1 MLIVASLAYVVAGKR
16 TTRNQTR
23 ALLKKFITDTPRFIN
38 TKPRNMGLRLSLMR
52 RFRNRNQS
60 GQDYLTRSAGVVMV
74 QAAKDISFDS

>member
-16 TTRNQTR
+16 TARKPAR

-38 TKPRNMGLRLSLMR
+38 SRPRNTGLQLSLMR
-52 RFRNRNQS
+52 RFGNRNQS

-74 QAAKDISFDS
+74 QAAR